1 MLSSPLQSYKTI
13 SLETAPPGQLVLML
27 FDGAIKFLERAMLG
41 FDIEDPLEMNETV
54 HNNITRAQDII
65 NELNS
70 TLNMDQGGEVAVV
83 LRDLYVYLDKRL
95 FESNIRKESQG
106 VQEVID
112 RLSTVQEGWSKM
124 LEQEAAVAC

>member
-1 MLSSPLQSYKTI
+1 MLRSPLQSYKTI

-27 FDGAIKFLERAMLG
+27 FDGAIKFLERAKLG
-41 FDIEDPLEMNETV
+41 FGIEDPVEMNETV

-83 LRDLYVYLDKRL
+83 LRDLYVYLDNRL
-95 FESNIRKESQG
+95 FESNIRKELEG

-112 RLSTVQEGWSKM
+112 RLGTVQAGWSEM
-124 LEQEAAVAC
+124 LELESAVA

>member
-1 MLSSPLQSYKTI
+1 MLRSPLQSYKTI

-27 FDGAIKFLERAMLG
+27 FDGAIKFLERAKLG
-41 FDIEDPLEMNETV
+41 FGIEDPVEMNETV

-83 LRDLYVYLDKRL
+83 LRDLYVYLDNRL
-95 FESNIRKESQG
+95 FESNIRKELEG

-112 RLSTVQEGWSKM
+112 RLSTVQAGWSEM
-124 LEQEAAVAC
+124 LELESAVA

>member
-1 MLSSPLQSYKTI
+1 MLRSPLQSYKTI

-27 FDGAIKFLERAMLG
+27 FDGAIKFLERAKLG

-70 TLNMDQGGEVAVV
+70 TLDMDQGGEVAVV
-83 LRDLYVYLDKRL
+83 LRDLYVYLDNRL
-95 FESNIRKESQG
+95 FESNIRKELEG

-112 RLSTVQEGWSKM
+112 RLSTVQAGWSEM
-124 LEQEAAVAC
+124 LELESAVA

>member
-1 MLSSPLQSYKTI
+1 MLRSPLQSYKTI

-27 FDGAIKFLERAMLG
+27 FDGAIKFLERAKLG

-65 NELNS
+65 SELNS
-70 TLNMDQGGEVAVV
+70 TLNMDQGGEIAVV
-83 LRDLYVYLDKRL
+83 LRDLYAYLDKRL
-95 FESNIRKESQG
+95 FESNIRKELEG

-112 RLSTVQEGWSKM
+112 RLSTVQAGWSEM
-124 LEQEAAVAC
+124 LELESAVA

>member
-1 MLSSPLQSYKTI
+1 MLRSPLQSYKTI

-27 FDGAIKFLERAMLG
+27 FDGAIKFLERAKLG
-41 FDIEDPLEMNETV
+41 FGIEDPVEMNETV

-70 TLNMDQGGEVAVV
+70 TLDMDQGGEVAVV
-83 LRDLYVYLDKRL
+83 LRDLYVYLDNRL
-95 FESNIRKESQG
+95 FESNIRKELEG

-112 RLSTVQEGWSKM
+112 RLSTVQAGWSEM
-124 LEQEAAVAC
+124 LELESAVA

>member
-1 MLSSPLQSYKTI
+1 MLRNPLQSYKTI

-27 FDGAIKFLERAMLG
+27 FDGAIKFLERAKLG
-41 FDIEDPLEMNETV
+41 FGIEDPVEMNETV

-70 TLNMDQGGEVAVV
+70 TLDMDQGGEVAVV
-83 LRDLYVYLDKRL
+83 LRDLYVYLDNRL
-95 FESNIRKESQG
+95 FESNIRKELEG

-112 RLSTVQEGWSKM
+112 RLSTVQAGWSEM
-124 LEQEAAVAC
+124 LELESAVA

>member
-1 MLSSPLQSYKTI
+1 MLRSPLQSYKTI

-27 FDGAIKFLERAMLG
+27 FDGAIKFLERAKLG
-41 FDIEDPLEMNETV
+41 FGIEDPVEMNETV
-54 HNNITRAQDII
+54 HNNITQAQDII

-83 LRDLYVYLDKRL
+83 LRDLYVYMENKL
-95 FESNIRKESQG
+95 FESNIRKEIEG

-112 RLSTVQEGWSKM
+112 RLSTVQAGWSEM
-124 LEQEAAVAC
+124 LELESAVA

>member
-1 MLSSPLQSYKTI
+1 MLRNPLQSYKTI

-27 FDGAIKFLERAMLG
+27 FDGAIKFLERAKLG
-41 FDIEDPLEMNETV
+41 FGIEDPVEMNETV

-83 LRDLYVYLDKRL
+83 LRDLYVYLDNRL
-95 FESNIRKESQG
+95 FESNIRKELEG

-112 RLSTVQEGWSKM
+112 RLSTVQAGWSEM
-124 LEQEAAVAC
+124 LELESAVA

>member
-1 MLSSPLQSYKTI
+1 MLRSPLQSYKTI

-70 TLNMDQGGEVAVV
+70 TLDMDQGGEVAVV
-83 LRDLYVYLDKRL
+83 LRDLYVYLDNRL
-95 FESNIRKESQG
+95 FESNIRKELEG

-112 RLSTVQEGWSKM
+112 RLGTVQAGWSEM
-124 LEQEAAVAC
+124 LELESAVA

>member
-83 LRDLYVYLDKRL
+83 LRDLYVYLDNRL
-95 FESNIRKESQG
+95 FESNIRKELEG

-112 RLSTVQEGWSKM
+112 RLGTVQAGWSEM
-124 LEQEAAVAC
+124 LELESAVA

>member
-1 MLSSPLQSYKTI
+1 MLRSPLQSYKTI

-27 FDGAIKFLERAMLG
+27 FDGAIKFLERAKLG
-41 FDIEDPLEMNETV
+41 FGIEDPVEMNETV

-70 TLNMDQGGEVAVV
+70 TLNMDQGGEIAVV
-83 LRDLYVYLDKRL
+83 LRDLYAYLDKRL
-95 FESNIRKESQG
+95 FESNIRKELEG

-112 RLSTVQEGWSKM
+112 RLSTVQAGWSEM
-124 LEQEAAVAC
+124 LELESAVA

>member
-1 MLSSPLQSYKTI
+1 MLRNPLQSYKTI
-13 SLETAPPGQLVLML
+13 SLETAPPGRLVLML
-27 FDGAIKFLERAMLG
+27 FDGAIKFLEKAKLG
-41 FDIEDPLEMNETV
+41 FDIEDPVEMNETV

-70 TLNMDQGGEVAVV
+70 TLNMDQGGEIAVV

-112 RLSTVQEGWSKM
+112 RLGTVQAGWSEM
-124 LEQEAAVAC
+124 LELESAVA

>member
-1 MLSSPLQSYKTI
+1 MLRSPLQSYKTI

-27 FDGAIKFLERAMLG
+27 FDGAIKFLERAKLG
-41 FDIEDPLEMNETV
+41 FGIEDPVEMNETV

-70 TLNMDQGGEVAVV
+70 TLNMNQGGEVAVV
-83 LRDLYVYLDKRL
+83 LRDLYVYLDNRL
-95 FESNIRKESQG
+95 FESNIRKELEG

-112 RLSTVQEGWSKM
+112 RLSTVQAGWSEM
-124 LEQEAAVAC
+124 LELESAVA

>member
-1 MLSSPLQSYKTI
+1 MLRSPLQSYKTI

-27 FDGAIKFLERAMLG
+27 FDGAIKFLERAKLG
-41 FDIEDPLEMNETV
+41 FGIEDPVEMNETV

-83 LRDLYVYLDKRL
+83 LRDLYVYLDNRL

-112 RLSTVQEGWSKM
+112 RLGTVQAGWSEM
-124 LEQEAAVAC
+124 LELESAVA

>member
-1 MLSSPLQSYKTI
+1 MLRNPLQSYKTI
-13 SLETAPPGQLVLML
+13 SLETAPPGRLVLML
-27 FDGAIKFLERAMLG
+27 FDGAIKFLEKAKLG
-41 FDIEDPLEMNETV
+41 FDIEDPVEMNETV

-70 TLNMDQGGEVAVV
+70 TLNMDQGGEIAVV

>member
-1 MLSSPLQSYKTI
+1 
-13 SLETAPPGQLVLML
+13 
-27 FDGAIKFLERAMLG
+27 MLG

-70 TLNMDQGGEVAVV
+70 TLNMDQGGKIALV
-83 LRDLYVYLDKRL
+83 LRDLYGYMDNKL

-112 RLSTVQEGWSKM
+112 RLGTVQAGWSEM
-124 LEQEAAVAC
+124 LELESAVA

>member
-1 MLSSPLQSYKTI
+1 MLRSPLQSYKTI

-54 HNNITRAQDII
+54 HNNITRAQNII

-70 TLNMDQGGEVAVV
+70 TLNMNQGGEVAVV
-83 LRDLYVYLDKRL
+83 LRDLYVYLDNRL

-112 RLSTVQEGWSKM
+112 RLGTVQAGWSEM
-124 LEQEAAVAC
+124 LELESAVA

>member
-1 MLSSPLQSYKTI
+1 MLRSPLQSYKTI
-13 SLETAPPGQLVLML
+13 SLETAPRGQLVLML
-27 FDGAIKFLERAMLG
+27 FDGAIKFLERAKLG
-41 FDIEDPLEMNETV
+41 FGIEDPVEMNETV

-83 LRDLYVYLDKRL
+83 LRDLYVYLDNRL
-95 FESNIRKESQG
+95 FESNIRKELEG

-112 RLSTVQEGWSKM
+112 RLSTVQAGWSEM
-124 LEQEAAVAC
+124 LELESAVA